1 MQGDKYSID
10 MCSGPIF
17 SKIIHNCNS
26 HVKRLLPINNTK

>member
-17 SKIIHNCNS
+17 SKIILFPS
-26 HVKRLLPINNTK
+26 RSFFPEFFS

>member
-17 SKIIHNCNS
+17 SKIILFS
-26 HVKRLLPINNTK
+26 VPLILS